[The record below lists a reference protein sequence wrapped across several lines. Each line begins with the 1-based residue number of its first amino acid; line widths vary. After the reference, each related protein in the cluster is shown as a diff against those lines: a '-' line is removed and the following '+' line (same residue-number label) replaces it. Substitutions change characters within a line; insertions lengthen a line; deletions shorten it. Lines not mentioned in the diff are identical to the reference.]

1 MDNIYT
7 YVTKLPDGLNE
18 MILPCLDG
26 YTVYIDDR
34 LSDLGRMEAYNH
46 AITHIRNRDWE
57 KNNIQEIEMD
67 AHYAQKNRSE
77 ARTTPFR

>member
-7 YVTKLPDGLNE
+7 YVTSLPNGLNE

-34 LSDLGRMEAYNH
+34 LSDLGRMEAYQH
-46 AITHIRNRDWE
+46 AIEHILNRDWE
-57 KNNIQEIEMD
+57 KQNVQEIEID
-67 AHYAQKNRSE
+67 AHYLH
-77 ARTTPFR
+77 